1 MPVVCAGR
9 VGQQLILKA
18 LTLGARG
25 VLVAGC
31 HDGNCRSITGNLRAR
46 LRAKQT
52 RELLDSLDL
61 GPERVKFLHM
71 ANNQPQALI
80 RAVEELAAM
89 ASEDA

>member
-1 MPVVCAGR
+1 
-9 VGQQLILKA
+9 
-18 LTLGARG
+18 LG
-25 VLVAGC
+25 
-31 HDGNCRSITGNLRAR
+31 
-46 LRAKQT
+46 
-52 RELLDSLDL
+52 SLGL